1 MELTILFCV
10 TIAVLSAL
18 FVFVTVSL
26 LRLLRDAQDRI
37 MSMSG
42 TLAQYQMS
50 KAPEPSIP
58 PEIVVNHPITG
69 QPLRMVHKGGGE
81 FGPPD
86 EDLSPPSTV
95 SDVEGSL
102 PFGSAQ
108 GPPSVRREEGR

>member
-1 MELTILFCV
+1 MMELTILFSV
-10 TIAVLSAL
+10 TVSVLSAL
-18 FVFVTVSL
+18 FVFVTVNL
-26 LRLLRDAQDRI
+26 LRLLRDAQDRN
-37 MSMSG
+37 MSLSG

-86 EDLSPPSTV
+86 ADIGPPSTV
-95 SDVEGSL
+95 SDVEG
-102 PFGSAQ
+102 A
-108 GPPSVRREEGR
+108 PPDVRWEER